1 MPGPVSPGMARE
13 QLEDAR
19 RVREASAR
27 RAANPA
33 GLIISLS
40 FFCGALTLA
49 PAHQQLGSAVTIIA
63 VLWFVA
69 QLLMM
74 SARNQWR
81 ALRSMP
87 RPKWNFTEVTLICAA
102 LFLGGLVGPHLLA
115 SQTNSAFA
123 SWGLA
128 GGVAVAVAV
137 LLFTA
142 NTSYRHR
149 SF

>member
-1 MPGPVSPGMARE
+1 MPGPISPGMARE
-13 QLEDAR
+13 QLEGAPR
-19 RVREASAR
+19 AREASAR

-33 GLIISLS
+33 GLILSLS

-74 SARNQWR
+74 SARNQWG

-87 RPKWNFTEVTLICAA
+87 RPNWNLTEVTLICAP
-102 LFLGGLVGPHLLA
+102 LFLGGLAGPHLFA

-123 SWGLA
+123 SWGPA

-137 LLFTA
+137 LLSTA
-142 NTSYRHR
+142 NTSYRRR